1 VDWTVG
7 VQEPQQEQ
15 NRVSV
20 LVADDDPYL
29 ADLLATGLRFVGHD
43 VEIATDGHDAI
54 VKATDHRPD
63 VIVLDV
69 MMPVYDGFEVCRRL
83 RADGID
89 TPIMFLT
96 AKDAV
101 ADKVGG
107 LGLGGDDYLTKPFS
121 LEEVVARVEALAR
134 RTRTSH
140 RATTVLSCGDV
151 TLDQDTH
158 QVHRA
163 GVPVE
168 LTATEFNV
176 LRFLLLNTGRVVSK
190 EQIFEHVWGFELPEG
205 STVVETY
212 VSYIR
217 KKLDARSG
225 TVIRTVRGAGYIM
238 NPSELP

>member
-1 VDWTVG
+1 MEWTVT
-7 VQEPQQEQ
+7 VPERPPEQ
-15 NRVSV
+15 IRVNV

-29 ADLLATGLRFVGHD
+29 ADLLATGLRFVGHE
-43 VEIATDGHDAI
+43 VEVATDGHDAI

-63 VIVLDV
+63 VILLAV
-69 MMPVYDGFEVCRRL
+69 MMPGYDGFEVCRRL

-134 RTRTSH
+134 RSRGSDRTRS
-140 RATTVLSCGDV
+140 VLSSGDV

-158 QVHRA
+158 EVRRA
-163 GVPVE
+163 GVTVE

-176 LRFLLLNTGRVVSK
+176 LRFLLLNAGRVVSR

-238 NPSELP
+238 SPSDRP